1 MAPADLSA
9 RGAAGPLQARF
20 EDGLR
25 FLAAA
30 LALQSDHRNGAATL
44 SAACDSIK
52 CFLPIFQAAAERR
65 LEDRN
70 GEVARLK
77 SQCEALLDLDQDP
90 ERLLSSAIEAARL
103 SRDQA
108 AALIPKLGRP

>member
-1 MAPADLSA
+1 MSAELSA

-30 LALQSDHRNGAATL
+30 LALQGDHRNGAATL
-44 SAACDSIK
+44 SAACDAMK
-52 CFLPIFQAAAERR
+52 CFLPIFQAAA
-65 LEDRN
+65 DRHLKDRG

-77 SQCEALLDLDQDP
+77 GQCEALLHLEQDP
-90 ERLLSSAIEAARL
+90 EMLLNSAIEAARL

-108 AALIPKLGRP
+108 AALLPKLGIGR